1 MSGLNSIGRV
11 LDCSLIAKLSNTRES
26 NTCRGYAKHNSS
38 SQRFDSVRPDGY
50 NFTLYESI
58 LYKIIAEKAK

>member
-26 NTCRGYAKHNSS
+26 NTCRGYVKHNSS

-50 NFTLYESI
+50 NFTLYV
-58 LYKIIAEKAK
+58 